1 MQISLIV
8 SVIGSDRPGLVEQ
21 LSAAVTE
28 AGGNW
33 EGSRLG
39 RLGGQFAGMV
49 QVVLP
54 EALLPALKNQL
65 AALEEA
71 GLKVTSVH
79 SGEQDSE
86 TNDGTT
92 ITLEVVG
99 QDRSGIVSTISKVLA
114 DQGVNVIELATDC
127 RNAPM
132 SGERLFHTTAKLDM
146 PAFVDLSDLRHSI
159 EEIATDLMVELD
171 LKTES

>member
-1 MQISLIV
+1 MQVSLIV
-8 SVIGSDRPGLVEQ
+8 SVIGPDRPGLVEQ

-33 EGSRLG
+33 EGSRLV

-54 EALLPALKNQL
+54 EGQLNALESQL
-65 AALEEA
+65 ASLEEA

-79 SGEQDSE
+79 SGEQTAD
-86 TNDGTT
+86 TADGTAVN
-92 ITLEVVG
+92 LEVVG

-114 DQGVNVIELATDC
+114 ETGVNVIELATDC
-127 RNAPM
+127 RDAPM
-132 SGERLFHTTAKLDM
+132 SGERLFHTTAKLGL
-146 PAFVDLSDLRHSI
+146 PSSVDLADLKDRI
-159 EEIATDLMVELD
+159 EEIATDLMVELELD
-171 LKTES
+171 AEG